1 MTVQND
7 LNGAAKET
15 AREWVKDN
23 LEKLLDWHTEIWEY
37 AEPAW
42 REYRSAEWYV
52 QRLREEGFTVE
63 ENSGSTL
70 R

>member
-7 LNGAAKET
+7 LNGAVKET

-42 REYRSAEWYV
+42 RE
-52 QRLREEGFTVE
+52 
-63 ENSGSTL
+63 
-70 R
+70 